1 MYGQCDLICFVMALY
16 FPLAIFVKL
25 SPGRV
30 CTLYHFVILNMFQL
44 IISIFRYLKDLK
56 SFGNKNRENLN
67 NIRTDLHVMTFL

>member
-1 MYGQCDLICFVMALY
+1 MYGLFDLICFVMALY

-25 SPGRV
+25 SQGRV

-44 IISIFRYLKDLK
+44 IICKLRYLKDLK

-67 NIRTDLHVMTFL
+67 NIRSDLHVITYF